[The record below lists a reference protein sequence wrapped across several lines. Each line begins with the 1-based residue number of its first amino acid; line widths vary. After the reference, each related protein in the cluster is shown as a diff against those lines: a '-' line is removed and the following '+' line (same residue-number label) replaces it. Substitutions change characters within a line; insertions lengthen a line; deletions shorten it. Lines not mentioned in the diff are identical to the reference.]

1 MIGRIWR
8 GWTTREN
15 GKAYE
20 EVFRTN
26 VLPEINAAEG
36 CRGAYLLRK
45 DINDEV
51 EFVALTLFESL
62 EAVQRF
68 AGENYQLAVI
78 SLAASEVLS
87 RFEECATHYEVI
99 IRPN

>member
-1 MIGRIWR
+1 MIARIWR
-8 GWTTREN
+8 GWTTSEN
-15 GKAYE
+15 GKVYE

-26 VLPEINAAEG
+26 VLPEINALEG
-36 CRGAYLLRK
+36 CKGAYLLRK
-45 DINDEV
+45 DISDEV
-51 EFVALTLFESL
+51 EFMALTLFESI

-78 SLAASEVLS
+78 SSAASEVLS

-99 IRPN
+99 IRPH